1 MSMLGSFMGGAAG
14 DLGLGS
20 ALSQQV
26 KDETDEEKKRRQMG
40 LSALQQ
46 GSAAQ
51 MLLGNYGMTG
61 IAPVKL

>member
-1 MSMLGSFMGGAAG
+1 MSFLGNMMGSASL

-40 LSALQQ
+40 MSQQQ
-46 GSAAQ
+46 GPASQ
-51 MLLGNYGMTG
+51 MLLGGFGMTG
-61 IAPVKL
+61 VAPVKL

>member
-1 MSMLGSFMGGAAG
+1 MMGPGAVM

-40 LSALQQ
+40 MSPLQ
-46 GSAAQ
+46 GMASQ
-51 MLLGNYGMTG
+51 MLLGGSFGMTG
-61 IAPVKL
+61 VAPVKAYGRV